1 MMKMVK
7 IGILKESHKLEKRV
21 AMIPQFIK
29 KLLDLGYEVF
39 LEKSAGESSFYND
52 SEYTENG
59 AKIVEKDIIFNCD
72 VILKVSSFEKEEIEK
87 ISSEK
92 ILVTNMSVFN
102 NIENIKLIN
111 NKKLCLLSL
120 DLLPRISRAQTMDV
134 LSSQSNIAGYA
145 AVMEACNIYPKVF
158 PMMITAAGSIA
169 PAKVFVMGVGVAGLS
184 AISTAKRLGAIV
196 SAYDVRS
203 QTKEQVL
210 SLGAK
215 FLEINYKVQEDNL
228 VYAKE
233 MDSEYKKIEEDAI
246 INHIKSQDVIIS
258 SAMIMGKKAPILIN
272 EKVFANIKSGSV
284 IIDMASETGGNCVYT
299 KDGMLEEKNGV
310 FILGSSKLA
319 NCFPKDASFMY
330 SKNIL
335 NFITYLTKDSKIN
348 LDDMGDEILD
358 SVVVCKDGNIV
369 SKMLKGVLV

>member
-1 MMKMVK
+1 MVK
-7 IGILKESHKLEKRV
+7 IGILKENYKAEKRV

-29 KLLDLGYEVF
+29 KLIELGYEVF
-39 LEKSAGESSFYND
+39 VEKSAGEDSFYHD
-52 SEYTENG
+52 SEYAENG
-59 AKIVEKDIIFNCD
+59 AKIVEKDLVYNCD
-72 VILKVSSFEKEEIEK
+72 VILKVSAFEKEEIEK
-87 ISSEK
+87 INGEK
-92 ILVTNMSVFN
+92 ILITNMSLFSNLETVK
-102 NIENIKLIN
+102 IIN
-111 NKKLCLLSL
+111 SKKLTLLSL

-145 AVMEACNIYPKVF
+145 AVMKACFIYPKVF

-215 FLEINYKVQEDNL
+215 FLDINYKVQDENL

-233 MDSEYKKIEEDAI
+233 MDSEYKKFEEEAI

-272 EKVFANIKSGSV
+272 EKVFDNIKSGAV
-284 IIDMASETGGNCVYT
+284 IIDMASETGGNCIYT
-299 KDGMLEEKNGV
+299 KDGVLEEKNGV
-310 FILGSSKLA
+310 FIWGGSKLA
-319 NCFPKDASFMY
+319 NDFPKDSSFMY

-335 NFITYLTKDSKIN
+335 NFITYLTKESKIN
-348 LDDMGDEILD
+348 LEDMNDEILN
-358 SVVVCKDGNIV
+358 SVIVCKDGNFV
-369 SKMLKGVLV
+369 SKILKGVLI